1 MRSMFRSVALGAVLL
16 GLTSGH
22 LAAQANPFVGTW
34 KMNVAK
40 WTGTPG
46 PAPKAVTVMVEAA
59 GKAFKTTVTGTGA
72 DDKPI
77 NQSYTMAYDGTDSP
91 VTGSADYDTMNS
103 KMIDA
108 TTRHSVRKKAG
119 KQVMTVHSVMSADG
133 KHYTSTTTGTNAK
146 GQKVST
152 TAVYDRQ

>member
-1 MRSMFRSVALGAVLL
+1 M

-34 KMNVAK
+34 KMNVSK

-46 PAPKAVTVMVEAA
+46 PAPKAVMVKVEAA

-77 NQSYTMAYDGTDSP
+77 SQSYTLAYDGTDSP
-91 VTGSADYDTMNS
+91 VAGSADYDTMNS
-103 KMIDA
+103 AMINA

-119 KQVMTVHSVMSADG
+119 KEVMTVHSVMSADG